1 MLRRAEQSAVLAGGA
16 VLAEAQRAL
25 CGALNNLGGMCMQ
38 EGAPGDAGGETAAGA
53 DNGTYH
59 APSVAPCFVLTLC
72 WPGTAV

>member
-38 EGAPGDAGGETAAGA
+38 VLSPDPPFA
-53 DNGTYH
+53 
-59 APSVAPCFVLTLC
+59 LTLAQ
-72 WPGTAV
+72 P